1 MSPIFIDS
9 ARLLR
14 TRAAPLPLRPFTHP
28 MLDRG
33 RVPYVLVTLTEA
45 LPLTALYANAQGGS
59 GVIATKRPLARV
71 LPVPVP
77 AAGDLTPLGYGWRLR
92 ALGYTPLQ
100 AHMMLLQSTPEGT
113 ALRAAPVGLSTTR
126 LRFHGPAIPDLYF
139 PPTATPEVLDEPLQP
154 LPEGWEREGAGIQT
168 GVIQPTIELP
178 APVPYPPTILTPT
191 MTPTGRLQ
199 WRPEGVPY
207 LTPIRLPAEHARM
220 ARQAIQTYAYRN
232 GLSFSTW
239 IEPSG
244 CLVVSRQLDKVR
256 KT

>member
-1 MSPIFIDS
+1 MSTILIDS
-9 ARLLR
+9 SRLLR
-14 TRAAPLPLRPFTHP
+14 THSAPLPLRPFTHP

-33 RVPYVLVTLTEA
+33 RVPYILTSLTEA
-45 LPLTALYANAQGGS
+45 LPLTALYVNAHDGS
-59 GVIATKRPLARV
+59 GVIHIGRPLGRV

-77 AAGDLTPLGYGWRLR
+77 AAGDLSALGYGWRLR
-92 ALGYTPLQ
+92 ALGYTPTQ
-100 AHMMLLQSTPEGT
+100 AHMMLLRTGPEG
-113 ALRAAPVGLSTTR
+113 ALSKTR
-126 LRFHGPAIPDLYF
+126 VDPRKTLLRFHGPEIPDLYF
-139 PPTATPEVLDEPLQP
+139 PPTATPQSHAQPLEP
-154 LPEGWEREGAGIQT
+154 LPEGWEREGAGTQT

-232 GLSFSTW
+232 GLSFTTW